1 MSTHKNIDRI
11 CCIVLAVTLVITV
24 LFMCGESLGITST
37 ARAMGYE
44 TKLFDTSK
52 VHTINIV
59 IDDWDGFL
67 ETCTN
72 EEYTSC
78 AVVIDNEAY
87 KNVAI
92 RAKGNTSL
100 TQVQS
105 YGNNR
110 YSFKLEFDHYDS
122 TKSYYGLDK
131 LCLNNIIQ
139 DNTYMKDYL
148 CYRMMSEFGVDS
160 PLCSYVYITVNGE
173 DWGLYL
179 AVEGI
184 EDSFL
189 QRNYGNDAGE
199 LYKPDSQSM
208 GGGRGN
214 GGNFKMSEF
223 NAGQNG
229 QTDST
234 TDGTQSAANGQPQGT
249 PPSKPED
256 SSGNTQT
263 TDGQTNSTTD
273 GTQTAANGQ
282 PQGTPPSKPEDS
294 SGNTQTTD
302 GQTNST
308 TDGTQTAANGQ
319 PQGTP
324 PSKPED
330 SSGNTQTTDG
340 QTNSATDSTQTA
352 ANGQQ
357 QGNPPS
363 KPDGEPGGN
372 GGGMGGGTNGSD
384 DVSLIYSDDEYSSY
398 QNIFDNAKTDVSDSD
413 KDRLIASLK
422 KLNNNEDI
430 DDVVDVDEVI
440 RYFVVHNFVCNFD
453 SYTGSMI
460 HNYYLYEKDGQ
471 MSMIPWDYNLAFGGF
486 QGAQN
491 ASSLVNYPIDTP
503 VSGGTV
509 DSRPMLAWI
518 FASDEYTEEYHELFS
533 EFIENYFDS
542 DYIPNLIESTK
553 AMIAEYVEK
562 DPTKFCTYEEFES
575 GVTALKEFCTLRA
588 ESISGQLDG
597 TIPSTSDGQTAASSS
612 LIKAENLNI
621 SDMGTMNNGNG
632 GSPDGKGQKNETQ
645 AQSAAENA
653 NSTSDTAFSQTPPN
667 NSEGSSDGTDSS
679 TNSDSSVPTGGFGGT
694 PPDMS
699 GSDGSNPPS
708 MTNGEMPSKPDGEM
722 PSMPNGDT
730 QDSSSEQNGDGQN
743 EKSPPKDGEA
753 NGETAQTLDRNSI
766 IILAACASVL
776 IIGVAAA
783 FIYKKKS

>member
-1 MSTHKNIDRI
+1 MSTHKSFDRI
-11 CCIVLAVTLVITV
+11 CCIVLAVTIVITV
-24 LFMCGESLGITST
+24 LFMCGEKIGITST

-59 IDDWDGFL
+59 IDDWDSFL

-100 TQVQS
+100 TQVKS

-110 YSFKLEFDHYDS
+110 YSFKIEFDHYDS
-122 TKSYYGLDK
+122 TKSYHGLDK

-160 PLCSYVYITVNGE
+160 PLCSSVYITVNGE

-179 AVEGI
+179 AVESI

-189 QRNYGNDAGE
+189 QRNYGNDVGE

-208 GGGRGN
+208 GGRGN

-223 NAGQNG
+223 NAEQDSQNDSTADSTQPTTSG
-229 QTDST
+229 QTRE
-234 TDGTQSAANGQPQGT
+234 T
-249 PPSKPED
+249 PPSKPDDNSDNAQQAAD
-256 SSGNTQT
+256 SQT
-263 TDGQTNSTTD
+263 
-273 GTQTAANGQ
+273 
-282 PQGTPPSKPEDS
+282 E
-294 SGNTQTTD
+294 
-302 GQTNST
+302 
-308 TDGTQTAANGQ
+308 
-319 PQGTP
+319 
-324 PSKPED
+324 
-330 SSGNTQTTDG
+330 
-340 QTNSATDSTQTA
+340 SATDSTQSSTNEQA
-352 ANGQQ
+352 
-357 QGNPPS
+357 QGTPPS

-372 GGGMGGGTNGSD
+372 GGGMGGVNGSD
-384 DVSLIYSDDEYSSY
+384 DVSLIYSGDEYSSY
-398 QNIFDNAKTDVSDSD
+398 QNIFDNAKTDISDSD

-430 DDVVDVDEVI
+430 ADIVDVEEVI
-440 RYFVVHNFVCNFD
+440 RYFVVHSFVCNFD

-460 HNYYLYEKDGQ
+460 HNYYLYENDGQ

-491 ASSLVNYPIDTP
+491 ASSLINYPIDTP

-518 FASDEYTEEYHELFS
+518 FASDKYTEEYHELFL
-533 EFIENYFDS
+533 EFIEDYFDS

-553 AMIAEYVEK
+553 EMIAEYVEK
-562 DPTKFCTYEEFES
+562 DPTKFCTYDEFES

-588 ESISGQLDG
+588 ESISGQLNG
-597 TIPSTSDGQTAASSS
+597 TIPSTSDGQTADSSS
-612 LIKAENLNI
+612 LIMAEGLNI
-621 SDMGTMNNGNG
+621 SDMGTMNNGG
-632 GSPDGKGQKNETQ
+632 GSPDGK
-645 AQSAAENA
+645 AQSNTAQTKSAADNT
-653 NSTSDTAFSQTPPN
+653 NTTNDKSFSQTPPN
-667 NSEGSSDGTDSS
+667 NSESSSDGTDSS
-679 TNSDSSVPTGGFGGT
+679 TNSDGSVPTGGFGGT
-694 PPDMS
+694 TPDMS
-699 GSDGSNPPS
+699 DSNGSGPPS
-708 MTNGEMPSKPDGEM
+708 MPNGEMPSMPDGEM
-722 PSMPNGDT
+722 PSIPDGGT
-730 QDSSSEQNGDGQN
+730 QNDSQNNNSSEKDGNGQN
-743 EKSPPKDGEA
+743 EKAPPQSSEA
-753 NGETAQTLDRNSI
+753 SGETAQTLDKNSI
-766 IILAACASVL
+766 IVLAACAGVL
-776 IIGVAAA
+776 ILGVALA
-783 FIYKKKS
+783 FVYRKKS

>member
-1 MSTHKNIDRI
+1 MSTHKNFDRI
-11 CCIVLAVTLVITV
+11 CCIVLAVTIVITV
-24 LFMCGESLGITST
+24 LFMCGEKIGITST

-59 IDDWDGFL
+59 IDDWDSFL

-100 TQVQS
+100 TQVKS

-110 YSFKLEFDHYDS
+110 YSFKIEFDHYDS
-122 TKSYYGLDK
+122 TKSYHGLDK

-189 QRNYGNDAGE
+189 QRNYGNDVGE

-223 NAGQNG
+223 NAGQDS

-234 TDGTQSAANGQPQGT
+234 ADSTQSATSGQAQ
-249 PPSKPED
+249 S
-256 SSGNTQT
+256 
-263 TDGQTNSTTD
+263 
-273 GTQTAANGQ
+273 
-282 PQGTPPSKPEDS
+282 
-294 SGNTQTTD
+294 
-302 GQTNST
+302 
-308 TDGTQTAANGQ
+308 
-319 PQGTP
+319 
-324 PSKPED
+324 
-330 SSGNTQTTDG
+330 
-340 QTNSATDSTQTA
+340 
-352 ANGQQ
+352 
-357 QGNPPS
+357 NPPS

-372 GGGMGGGTNGSD
+372 GGGMGGVNGSD

-398 QNIFDNAKTDVSDSD
+398 QNIFDNAKTDISDSD

-422 KLNNNEDI
+422 KLNSNEDI
-430 DDVVDVDEVI
+430 ADVVDVEEVI

-491 ASSLVNYPIDTP
+491 ASSLINYPIDTP

-518 FASDEYTEEYHELFS
+518 FASDGYTEEYHELFS
-533 EFIENYFDS
+533 EFIEEYFDR

-553 AMIAEYVEK
+553 EMIAEYVEK
-562 DPTKFCTYEEFES
+562 DPTKFCTYDEFES

-588 ESISGQLDG
+588 ESISGQLNG
-597 TIPSTSDGQTAASSS
+597 TIPSTSDGQTADSSS
-612 LIKAENLNI
+612 LIKADNLNI
-621 SDMGTMNNGNG
+621 SDMGTMNNGG
-632 GSPDGKGQKNETQ
+632 GSPDGK
-645 AQSAAENA
+645 AQSN
-653 NSTSDTAFSQTPPN
+653 TAQTQSATDNTNTTNDKSFSQTPPD
-667 NSEGSSDGTDSS
+667 NSESSSDGTDNSTSS
-679 TNSDSSVPTGGFGGT
+679 DGSVPTGGFGGT

-699 GSDGSNPPS
+699 DSNGSGPPS
-708 MTNGEMPSKPDGEM
+708 MPNGEMPSITD
-722 PSMPNGDT
+722 GDT
-730 QDSSSEQNGDGQN
+730 QGDSQNNNSSEKDGNGQN
-743 EKSPPKDGEA
+743 EKAPPQSGEA
-753 NGETAQTLDRNSI
+753 SGETAQTLDKNSI
-766 IILAACASVL
+766 IVLTACAGVL
-776 IIGVAAA
+776 ILGVALA
-783 FIYKKKS
+783 FVYRKKS

>member
-78 AVVIDNEAY
+78 TVVIDNEAY

-100 TQVQS
+100 TQVKS

-110 YSFKLEFDHYDS
+110 YSFKIEFDHYDS
-122 TKSYYGLDK
+122 TKSYHGLDK

-160 PLCSYVYITVNGE
+160 PLCSYVYITINGE

-189 QRNYGNDAGE
+189 QRSYGNDVGE

-223 NAGQNG
+223 NAE
-229 QTDST
+229 QTD
-234 TDGTQSAANGQPQGT
+234 
-249 PPSKPED
+249 
-256 SSGNTQT
+256 
-263 TDGQTNSTTD
+263 
-273 GTQTAANGQ
+273 
-282 PQGTPPSKPEDS
+282 
-294 SGNTQTTD
+294 
-302 GQTNST
+302 
-308 TDGTQTAANGQ
+308 
-319 PQGTP
+319 
-324 PSKPED
+324 
-330 SSGNTQTTDG
+330 
-340 QTNSATDSTQTA
+340 SATDSTQTA
-352 ANGQQ
+352 TNGQPQ
-357 QGNPPS
+357 GNPPSKPDDNSGNTQTADGQTDSTTDSTQTATNGQPQGNPPS
-363 KPDGEPGGN
+363 KPDGEPGAN
-372 GGGMGGGTNGSD
+372 GGGMGEGMNGSD

-398 QNIFDNAKTDVSDSD
+398 QNIFDNAKTDISDSD

-430 DDVVDVDEVI
+430 EDVVDVEEVI

-486 QGAQN
+486 QSAQN
-491 ASSLVNYPIDTP
+491 ASALANYPIDTP

-533 EFIENYFDS
+533 EFIEKYFDS
-542 DYIPNLIESTK
+542 DYISNFIESTK
-553 AMIAEYVEK
+553 EMIAEYVEK

-597 TIPSTSDGQTAASSS
+597 TIPATSDGQTADSSN
-612 LIKAENLNI
+612 LIKADDLNI
-621 SDMGTMNNGNG
+621 SDMGTMNNNG
-632 GSPDGKGQKNETQ
+632 GSPDGKAQGNAAQT
-645 AQSAAENA
+645 QSAAD
-653 NSTSDTAFSQTPPN
+653 DTNTTNDKSFSQTPPN
-667 NSEGSSDGTDSS
+667 NSESSSGGTDNSA
-679 TNSDSSVPTGGFGGT
+679 NSDSFVPTGGFGGT

-699 GSDGSNPPS
+699 GSNGSGPPS
-708 MTNGEMPSKPDGEM
+708 MPNGEMPSMPDGEM

-730 QDSSSEQNGDGQN
+730 QDNSSEQNGDGQN
-743 EKSPPKDGEA
+743 EKTPPQSNEADGE
-753 NGETAQTLDRNSI
+753 TTQTLDRNSI

>member
-11 CCIVLAVTLVITV
+11 CCVVLAVTLVITV

-52 VHTINIV
+52 EHTINIV

-78 AVVIDNEAY
+78 AVVIDNETY

-100 TQVQS
+100 TQVKS

-110 YSFKLEFDHYDS
+110 YSFKIEFDHYDS
-122 TKSYYGLDK
+122 TKSYHGLDK

-189 QRNYGNDAGE
+189 QRNYGNNVGE

-223 NAGQNG
+223 NAEQNG

-234 TDGTQSAANGQPQGT
+234 TDGTQTATNGQP
-249 PPSKPED
+249 
-256 SSGNTQT
+256 
-263 TDGQTNSTTD
+263 
-273 GTQTAANGQ
+273 
-282 PQGTPPSKPEDS
+282 
-294 SGNTQTTD
+294 
-302 GQTNST
+302 
-308 TDGTQTAANGQ
+308 
-319 PQGTP
+319 
-324 PSKPED
+324 
-330 SSGNTQTTDG
+330 
-340 QTNSATDSTQTA
+340 
-352 ANGQQ
+352 

-363 KPDGEPGGN
+363 KPDGEPGAN
-372 GGGMGGGTNGSD
+372 GGGMGGGMNGSD

-398 QNIFDNAKTDVSDSD
+398 QNIFDNAKTDISNSD

-430 DDVVDVDEVI
+430 EDVVDVEEVI

-453 SYTGSMI
+453 SYTGSII

-491 ASSLVNYPIDTP
+491 ASALVNYPIDTP

-533 EFIENYFDS
+533 EFIEEYFDS
-542 DYIPNLIESTK
+542 DYIPNLIDSTK
-553 AMIAEYVEK
+553 EMIAEYVEK

-597 TIPSTSDGQTAASSS
+597 TIPSTSDGQTADSSS
-612 LIKAENLNI
+612 LIKADNLNI
-621 SDMGTMNNGNG
+621 SDMGTMNNNGG
-632 GSPDGKGQKNETQ
+632 GSPDGKAQGKAAQT
-645 AQSAAENA
+645 QSAADGTNTV
-653 NSTSDTAFSQTPPN
+653 NDKSFSQTPPN
-667 NSEGSSDGTDSS
+667 NSESSSDGTDNSA
-679 TNSDSSVPTGGFGGT
+679 NSDSFVPTGGFGGT

-699 GSDGSNPPS
+699 DSNGSGPPS
-708 MTNGEMPSKPDGEM
+708 MPNGEMPSKPDGEM
-722 PSMPNGDT
+722 PSMTNGDT
-730 QDSSSEQNGDGQN
+730 QDNSSEQNGDGQN
-743 EKSPPKDGEA
+743 EKTPPQNDETDGV
-753 NGETAQTLDRNSI
+753 TAQTLDRNSI
-766 IILAACASVL
+766 IILAASAGVL

>member
-1 MSTHKNIDRI
+1 MSTHKNFDRI
-11 CCIVLAVTLVITV
+11 CCIVLAVTIVITV
-24 LFMCGESLGITST
+24 LFMCGEKLGITST

-59 IDDWDGFL
+59 IDDWDSFL

-100 TQVQS
+100 TQVKS

-110 YSFKLEFDHYDS
+110 YSFKIEFDHYDS
-122 TKSYYGLDK
+122 TKSYHGLDK

-189 QRNYGNDAGE
+189 QRNYGNDVGE

-223 NAGQNG
+223 NAGQDS

-234 TDGTQSAANGQPQGT
+234 TDSTQSTTSGQ
-249 PPSKPED
+249 
-256 SSGNTQT
+256 
-263 TDGQTNSTTD
+263 
-273 GTQTAANGQ
+273 A
-282 PQGTPPSKPEDS
+282 
-294 SGNTQTTD
+294 
-302 GQTNST
+302 
-308 TDGTQTAANGQ
+308 
-319 PQGTP
+319 
-324 PSKPED
+324 
-330 SSGNTQTTDG
+330 
-340 QTNSATDSTQTA
+340 
-352 ANGQQ
+352 

-363 KPDGEPGGN
+363 KPDGELGGN
-372 GGGMGGGTNGSD
+372 GGGMGGVNGSD

-398 QNIFDNAKTDVSDSD
+398 QNIFDNAKTDISDSD

-422 KLNNNEDI
+422 KLNSNEDI
-430 DDVVDVDEVI
+430 ADVVDVEEVI

-491 ASSLVNYPIDTP
+491 ASSLINYPIDTP

-518 FASDEYTEEYHELFS
+518 FASDKYTEEYHELFS
-533 EFIENYFDS
+533 EFIEEYFDS

-553 AMIAEYVEK
+553 EMIAEYVEK
-562 DPTKFCTYEEFES
+562 DPTKFCTYDEFES

-588 ESISGQLDG
+588 ESISGQLNG
-597 TIPSTSDGQTAASSS
+597 TIPSTSDGQTADSSS
-612 LIKAENLNI
+612 LIMAEGLNI
-621 SDMGTMNNGNG
+621 SDMGTMNNGG
-632 GSPDGKGQKNETQ
+632 GSADGK
-645 AQSAAENA
+645 AQSNTAQTKSAADNT
-653 NSTSDTAFSQTPPN
+653 NTTNDKSFSQTPPN
-667 NSEGSSDGTDSS
+667 NSESSSDGTDNSTSS
-679 TNSDSSVPTGGFGGT
+679 DGSVPTGGFGGT

-699 GSDGSNPPS
+699 DSNGSGPPS
-708 MTNGEMPSKPDGEM
+708 MPNGEMPSMPDGEM
-722 PSMPNGDT
+722 PSIPDGGTQGDS
-730 QDSSSEQNGDGQN
+730 QNNNSSEKDGNGQN
-743 EKSPPKDGEA
+743 EKAPPQSGEA
-753 NGETAQTLDRNSI
+753 SGETAQTLDKNSI
-766 IILAACASVL
+766 IVLAACAGVL
-776 IIGVAAA
+776 ILGVALA
-783 FIYKKKS
+783 FVYRKKS